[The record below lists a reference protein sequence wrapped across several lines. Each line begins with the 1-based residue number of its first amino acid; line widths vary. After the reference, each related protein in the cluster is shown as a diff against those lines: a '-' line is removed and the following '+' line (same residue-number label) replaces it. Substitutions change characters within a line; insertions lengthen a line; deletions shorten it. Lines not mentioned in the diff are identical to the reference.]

1 MTITISPT
9 GIEKQ
14 FGETE
19 ILVSRT
25 DKDGYITYCNAFF
38 RDITG
43 YANKSLVGQP
53 HNCMRHPEMPR
64 SIFKI
69 LWDGLEERRDM
80 FAYMKNL
87 TTTGDHYWT
96 FARIS
101 PSRDDKGEVV
111 GYEASS
117 RAPNR
122 TTVREVIAPLY
133 KRLCD
138 IESKFDDAD
147 KSLEAGCAHLSAL
160 LQEKSTSYRR
170 FVLSL

>member
-1 MTITISPT
+1 MRS
-9 GIEKQ
+9 
-14 FGETE
+14 
-19 ILVSRT
+19 
-25 DKDGYITYCNAFF
+25 F

-53 HNCMRHPEMPR
+53 HNCVRHPEMPR

-69 LWDGLEERRDM
+69 LWDGLEEKRDM
-80 FAYMKNL
+80 FAYMQNL

-96 FARIS
+96 FARVT
-101 PSRDDKGEVV
+101 PSRNDKGEVV
-111 GYEASS
+111 GYEASR

-122 TTVREVIAPLY
+122 TAVREVIAPLY
-133 KRLCD
+133 KKLCD
-138 IESKFDDAD
+138 IENRFDDEEQAV
-147 KSLEAGCAHLSAL
+147 EAGYAHLNDL